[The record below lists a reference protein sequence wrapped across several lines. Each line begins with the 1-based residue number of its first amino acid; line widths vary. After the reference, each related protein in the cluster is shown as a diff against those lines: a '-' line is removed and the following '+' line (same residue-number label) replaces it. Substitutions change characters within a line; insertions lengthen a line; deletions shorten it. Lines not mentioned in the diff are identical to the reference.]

1 MVFHGGNHSRDRR
14 GWTSRPGWG
23 RDWRGGGSAA
33 FPSRGGPGG
42 WGPVHH
48 QRNDQ
53 TVQEKEYFGLFGS
66 RQEKADVAPIHDA
79 PLLPNFSHPPPTIP
93 SEGLLQMTPVPTTS
107 EIGPPF
113 PDFSR
118 PPPVTELHKAKEEG
132 ASTSTGSHTKRI
144 RTLDVEDE
152 QEEHVKAKKP
162 KLPTSK
168 YLLSFKSFL
177 ETQDD
182 DITEEESLSLYRE
195 YKAEHKRQ
203 QNLQFFEDHKEEE
216 WLMELYHPVCKERR
230 KLEEQARVARRSDV
244 FWSIFEHGMGGLK
257 MEVGEEEKLIKAMD
271 GFVLGLGKLER
282 KEGACST
289 VKPEPMPTLEEGAS
303 PSEDNVDEEEP
314 APLGVSLFLR
324 HVPLSVPASMVEE
337 LGRRCEGFQRVALGQ
352 VTFKGDGQPMRKAWI
367 TYDPTTDIKQVTFLV
382 HGVD

>member
-1 MVFHGGNHSRDRR
+1 
-14 GWTSRPGWG
+14 
-23 RDWRGGGSAA
+23 
-33 FPSRGGPGG
+33 
-42 WGPVHH
+42 
-48 QRNDQ
+48 
-53 TVQEKEYFGLFGS
+53 
-66 RQEKADVAPIHDA
+66 
-79 PLLPNFSHPPPTIP
+79 
-93 SEGLLQMTPVPTTS
+93 MTPGPTS
-107 EIGPPF
+107 SKIGPPF

-118 PPPVTELHKAKEEG
+118 PPPGTDLYNAKEEG
-132 ASTSTGSHTKRI
+132 ASTSTGSHTKRT
-144 RTLDVEDE
+144 RTPDAEEE
-152 QEEHVKAKKP
+152 QEEPIKAKKP
-162 KLPTSK
+162 KLPASK
-168 YLLSFKSFL
+168 YLLNFKTFL

-182 DITEEESLSLYRE
+182 YITEEESLSLYRE

-203 QNLQFFEDHKEEE
+203 QMLQFFEDHKEEE

-244 FWSIFEHGMGGLK
+244 FWSIFEPGTGGLK

-289 VKPEPMPTLEEGAS
+289 VKSEPMPTLEEGAS
-303 PSEDNVDEEEP
+303 PSEDNVDEKEP
-314 APLGVSLFLR
+314 SPLGVSLFLR

-367 TYDPTTDIKQVTFLV
+367 TYDPTTDIKQV
-382 HGVD
+382 DNIPCPWC